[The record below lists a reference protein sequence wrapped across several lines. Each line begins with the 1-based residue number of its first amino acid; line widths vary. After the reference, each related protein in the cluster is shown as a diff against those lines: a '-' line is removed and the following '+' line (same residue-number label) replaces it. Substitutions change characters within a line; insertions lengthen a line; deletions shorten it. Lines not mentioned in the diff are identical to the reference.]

1 LLAAQCF
8 AKGHMLVTDNA
19 KHFEL
24 LRSLGLVVENP
35 LV

>member
-19 KHFEL
+19 KLFEL
-24 LRSLGLVVENP
+24 LRPLGLAVENP